1 MKLHGVEISLGARQ
15 EEESSNERAQDNRW
29 EEQHSFSFVEATIEV
44 GMGILMSRWS
54 DGRALE
60 ELLCPHSD
68 NHRFRAPRRAPLRK
82 EVSRVLMSIQ
92 ERRSIKGCEGMVN
105 SAL

>member
-1 MKLHGVEISLGARQ
+1 MKFHGVEISLGARQ
-15 EEESSNERAQDNRW
+15 EEEPSNERAQDNRW

-68 NHRFRAPRRAPLRK
+68 NHRCS
-82 EVSRVLMSIQ
+82 VSSTPAT
-92 ERRSIKGCEGMVN
+92 EEGSVP
-105 SAL
+105 SADEYSRTTEY